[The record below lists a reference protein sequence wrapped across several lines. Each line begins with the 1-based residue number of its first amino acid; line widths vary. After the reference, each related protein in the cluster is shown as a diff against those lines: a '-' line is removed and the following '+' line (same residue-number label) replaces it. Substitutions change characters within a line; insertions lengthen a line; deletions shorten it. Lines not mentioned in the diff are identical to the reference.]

1 MSKIRS
7 KILAFAA
14 TLTLA
19 GGVTAAGAVTA
30 GTASA
35 GTPSCGATCINTYP
49 AEYAGT
55 SLGDP
60 QFVVDV
66 YRQGEKAGQ
75 PVILFRSSNA
85 DPAEDWVIT
94 DEDPASDFYAV
105 GLLSSEMAL
114 EYGCTTGGTIVV
126 AGAEVPCNAGASD
139 AAAWQD
145 QYAPFGVESGLCM
158 GVAATAF
165 SGEGVTLQPCGASA
179 RTVWLEDTNANDK
192 SPVTLDGTEFWAAL
206 NGSGTSFSNPLA
218 LTYAGNAYPTDKPRV
233 QLVVDQLGQFSNGTP
248 NDDNNQLWTGVAG
261 VLP

>member
-1 MSKIRS
+1 LSLKSKV
-7 KILAFAA
+7 LAIAA
-14 TLTLA
+14 TLTLV
-19 GGVTAAGAVTA
+19 GGVGLAGAITA

-35 GTPSCGATCINTYP
+35 GTPSCGTSCINTYP

-66 YRQGEKAGQ
+66 FRQSVKTGQ

-85 DPAEDWVIT
+85 DPAEDWTIS

-105 GLLSSEMAL
+105 GLLSPEMAL
-114 EYGCTTGGTIVV
+114 EYGCTNGNVVV

-139 AAAWQD
+139 TTAWQL
-145 QYAPFGVESGLCM
+145 QYSPYGVLSGLCM
-158 GVAATAF
+158 GLASTAV
-165 SGEGVTLQPCGASA
+165 SGEGVSLQPCGLTA
-179 RTVWLEDTNANDK
+179 RTVWLEDTNTNDK
-192 SPVTLDGTEFWAAL
+192 SPVTLDGTTFWAAL

-218 LTYAGNAYPTDKPRV
+218 LTYPGNAYPTDKPRV
-233 QLVVDQLGQFSNGTP
+233 QLVVNQLGQFSNGSP
-248 NDDNNQLWTGVAG
+248 ADDNNQLWTGVAG